1 MNQNSQRLYF
11 LDWIRICAFFLLIL
25 YHTGMYYVTWD
36 WHVKSP
42 FASDAIEPLMML
54 SSPWRLSLLFL
65 VGGVASAF
73 LMKKLAGGAFL
84 RERSKRLL
92 LPLLFGMVFI
102 VPPQPY
108 YEVVEKLNYAGS
120 YADFMGLYFK
130 AYHGFCKNGG
140 CLDLPTWN
148 HLWFVAYLWIY
159 TMVLG
164 CIAAVFGGRRL
175 ERASDWLDGQLRGWK
190 MIVLPVLFLA
200 TVRITL
206 KDLSFHNGALVDDWF
221 SHFTYFGVFMCGVL
235 MATRHRFWEGAEALR
250 FATLGIALTCWAA
263 IVIANSAPG
272 IPDAWSPV
280 FRTIYASCQWCAI
293 LAVCGFGRRHL
304 NFDSAKRRYLTQ
316 AVFPVY
322 ITHQTLI
329 VVIAHNI
336 KPAGVAPAIEGFIL
350 VVLTLTLSFGI
361 FEAVRRV
368 PLLRPFFGL
377 GKESAAQAV
386 PAPLQNAA

>member
-1 MNQNSQRLYF
+1 MTQSSQRLYY

-92 LPLLFGMVFI
+92 LPLLFGMLVI

-108 YEVVEKLNYAGS
+108 YEVIEKLGYTGG
-120 YADFMGLYFK
+120 YGDFMGLYLK
-130 AYHGFCKNGG
+130 AYHGFCKDGK

-148 HLWFVAYLWIY
+148 HLWFVAYLWVY

-164 CIAAVFGGRRL
+164 LIVAVCGAPRL
-175 ERASDWLDGQLRGWK
+175 ARASDWLGRQLRGWK

-200 TVRITL
+200 VLRITL
-206 KDLSFHNGALVDDWF
+206 KDVSSNGGGLVHDWF
-221 SHFTYFGVFMCGVL
+221 NHLTYFGIFLCGVL
-235 MATRHRFWEGAEALR
+235 MATQPRFWQEAEARR
-250 FATLGIALTCWAA
+250 FAALGIALCCWAT
-263 IVIANSAPG
+263 IVIANSAPDL
-272 IPDAWSPV
+272 PQASFPF
-280 FRTIYASCQWCAI
+280 FRTVYASCQWCAI

-304 NFDSAKRRYLTQ
+304 NFDSARRRYLTQ

-322 ITHQTLI
+322 IAHQTLI

-336 KPAGVAPAIEGFIL
+336 KPARLAPVIEGAVL
-350 VVLTLTLSFGI
+350 VVLTLGLSFAI

-377 GKESAAQAV
+377 GKESAVQAA

>member
-1 MNQNSQRLYF
+1 MNQSSQRLYF

-42 FASDAIEPLMML
+42 FASTAIEPLMML

-73 LMKKLAGGAFL
+73 LMKKLSGGAFL

-92 LPLLFGMVFI
+92 LPLLFGMLVI

-108 YEVVEKLNYAGS
+108 YEVIEKLGYAGS
-120 YADFMGLYFK
+120 YADFMGLYIK
-130 AYHGFCKNGG
+130 GYHGFCKAGD

-148 HLWFVAYLWIY
+148 HLWFVVYLWVY

-164 CIAAVFGGRRL
+164 AMAAVFGAPRL
-175 ERASDWLDGQLRGWK
+175 ARASDWLGRRLRGWK

-200 TVRITL
+200 IVRITL
-206 KDLSFHNGALVDDWF
+206 KDVSFNNGALVNDWF
-221 SHFTYFGVFMCGVL
+221 SHATYFGFFLCGVL
-235 MATRHRFWEGAEALR
+235 MATQPRFWEEAEARR
-250 FATLGIALTCWAA
+250 FAALGIALTCWAT
-263 IVIANSAPG
+263 IVIAHFTPD
-272 IPDAWSPV
+272 IPEAWFPL
-280 FRTIYASCQWCAI
+280 FRTIYALSQWCAI

-322 ITHQTLI
+322 IVHQTLI

-336 KPAGVAPAIEGFIL
+336 KPAGIAPVTEGLLL
-350 VVLTLTLSFGI
+350 VVLTLTFSFGI

-368 PLLRPFFGL
+368 PVLRPFFGL

-386 PAPLQNAA
+386 PVPLQNAA